1 MVTRMSVEVDGIL
14 GDDLRGVMRVLSDCA
29 YGQITKETAL
39 DRLGDVI
46 DRVRSHSVFEVN
58 DAVAGQ
64 YKDSLNDIYYIF
76 DEADTVTV
84 TGEYGGRLWRL

>member
-1 MVTRMSVEVDGIL
+1 MVTRMIVEVDGMV
-14 GDDLRGVMRVLSDCA
+14 GYDLRSIIRVLSDCA
-29 YGQITKETAL
+29 YGQITKEMAL
-39 DRLGDVI
+39 DKIGDVI

-64 YKDSLNDIYYIF
+64 YKECLSDLYYTF

-84 TGEYGGRLWRL
+84 TGEYGGRL

>member
-1 MVTRMSVEVDGIL
+1 MVTRMSVEIDGTLIY
-14 GDDLRGVMRVLSDCA
+14 DLESVMRVLSDCA
-29 YGQITKETAL
+29 YGQITKEVAL

-64 YKDSLNDIYYIF
+64 YKECLSDIYYIF

-84 TGEYGGRLWRL
+84 TGEYGGRL